1 MEERRELCFD
11 NAFNG
16 CICPFITMMKKLL
29 DNDKR
34 IHISTVGSCLGSA
47 F

>member
-16 CICPFITMMKKLL
+16 CICPFLYN
-29 DNDKR
+29 NDEEAVR
-34 IHISTVGSCLGSA
+34 
-47 F
+47 